1 MTESHPM
8 FRRSLVALLMSAGLY
23 CVPVQ
28 ADDLVDV
35 FVAAKDNDAVVGAA
49 RAF

>member
-1 MTESHPM
+1 MTESHPK

-35 FVAAKDNDAVVGAA
+35 FVAACE
-49 RAF
+49 